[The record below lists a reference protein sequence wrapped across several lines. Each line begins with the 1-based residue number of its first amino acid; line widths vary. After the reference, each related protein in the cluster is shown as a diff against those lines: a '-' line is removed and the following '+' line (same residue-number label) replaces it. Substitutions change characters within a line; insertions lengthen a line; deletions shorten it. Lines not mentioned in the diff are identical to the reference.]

1 MTFRTKLDYSDNRQ
15 IKQRERTNTI
25 LSGTTTFGV
34 PFSGLTYGP
43 NMSATAQ
50 TSQYFGVVSS
60 YSGNSATTVFNWS
73 IPNVSAID
81 SSVSALTPSNS
92 GVSQNINAVFGSNS
106 STIIDGNLVNLTY
119 SGVGATNLYPITMS
133 EPTPGNYTG
142 TVSTDFFIYSAQSL
156 DFTGR
161 TIWIDNT
168 EILRT
173 KKLILSENPIP
184 GYVLTSDSE
193 GMATWQSISAVTSGT
208 TFWSAST
215 GTFAIVTES
224 SGNLASGN
232 YSLAEGYQTSAIG
245 NYSHAEGYIT
255 TALGANAS
263 HAEGWFTTAFGNNS
277 HAEGDST
284 KAIGPA
290 SHSEGNAA
298 IASGNSSH
306 AEGYQT
312 TTIGDGSHAEGTL
325 TTAIGDFSHA
335 EGINTT
341 TTGNYSH
348 AEGGS
353 TIASG
358 DYSHAEGEITTSSG
372 IRSHAEG
379 LNTIASG
386 SMSHAEGLNTIASGS
401 MSHTEGNATTA
412 SNTASHA
419 EGTSTIASGL
429 VSHAE
434 GGFTKA
440 IGTASHAEGYFTTAS
455 SLYSHAEGYLTTAI
469 GDNSHAEGNFT
480 TASGSASHAEGQS
493 TIASGF
499 ASHSEGN
506 STTAFGNFSHAG
518 GTTTLASGLSSFVH
532 GQNSQALNTNTIVL
546 GGLITGTTSD
556 TTYVDYLNVKRVL
569 TTAFLNDIRID
580 ANGNLTTNTSDER
593 LKENITPITGALNII
608 KSLSGVNYQWKD
620 RNAGGD
626 NIKLGFIAQEV
637 EKVEPKLVFTNKVD
651 GYKGLHIDG
660 VIPLLVEAVK
670 ELTNPNKLIL
680 ETQTIAAEDNNIELN
695 YNGNNASAI
704 GGGISIINGIDDGID
719 AEFKLNIEG
728 SWVTN
733 NPLAPS
739 SLIIPEYTP
748 ISSYDIYGKNG
759 DITRDEN
766 YLYVRDNNTWK
777 RSPLQMF

>member
-1 MTFRTKLDYSDNRQ
+1 MGFRTKLDYSDNRQ
-15 IKQRERTNTI
+15 IKQRERTNTV

-34 PFSGLTYGP
+34 PFSALTSGP
-43 NMSATAQ
+43 DLTITAQ
-50 TSQYFGVVSS
+50 TSQYFGVVST
-60 YSGNSATTVFNWS
+60 YSGNNTTTIFNWGIS
-73 IPNVSAID
+73 NVSI
-81 SSVSALTPSNS
+81 VEPHISALTPSNS
-92 GVSQNINAVFGSNS
+92 GVSQSISAVFAPSS
-106 STIIDGNLVNLTY
+106 STTIDGNLVNLTY
-119 SGVGATNLYPITMS
+119 SGVSFDNLYPTTMVEVS
-133 EPTPGNYTG
+133 PGNYSG
-142 TVSTDFFIYSAQSL
+142 SVSTDFYIFSADTL

-161 TIWIDNT
+161 TIWVDNT

-173 KKLILSENPIP
+173 KKLIVSDNPQI
-184 GYVLTSDSE
+184 GYVLTCINSE
-193 GMATWQSISAVTSGT
+193 GMVEFKPTSGSTSGT
-208 TFWSAST
+208 TYWSAST

-255 TALGANAS
+255 TALGGNAS

-284 KAIGPA
+284 KAIGSA

-353 TIASG
+353 TTASG

-386 SMSHAEGLNTIASGS
+386 SMSHA
-401 MSHTEGNATTA
+401 EGNATTA

-440 IGTASHAEGYFTTAS
+440 IGTASHAEGLLTTAGGN
-455 SLYSHAEGYLTTAI
+455 YSHAEGESTTAI
-469 GDNSHAEGNFT
+469 GDN
-480 TASGSASHAEGQS
+480 
-493 TIASGF
+493 
-499 ASHSEGN
+499 
-506 STTAFGNFSHAG
+506 SHAG

-670 ELTNPNKLIL
+670 ELSEPNNFVF
-680 ETQTIAAEDNNIELN
+680 ETQTIVAEDNNIELN
-695 YNGNNASAI
+695 YNGNKLSSI
-704 GGGISIINGIDDGID
+704 GGGITVKCGIDENID
-719 AEFKLNIEG
+719 AELKLNNNG
-728 SWVTN
+728 DWTTN
-733 NPLAPS
+733 NSIIPL
-739 SLIIPEYTP
+739 SLIIPERTP
-748 ISSYDIYGKNG
+748 ESTLDSFGKVG
-759 DITRDEN
+759 DITRDDN
-766 YLYVRDNNTWK
+766 HLYIKTSFGWK
-777 RSPLQMF
+777 KINLESF